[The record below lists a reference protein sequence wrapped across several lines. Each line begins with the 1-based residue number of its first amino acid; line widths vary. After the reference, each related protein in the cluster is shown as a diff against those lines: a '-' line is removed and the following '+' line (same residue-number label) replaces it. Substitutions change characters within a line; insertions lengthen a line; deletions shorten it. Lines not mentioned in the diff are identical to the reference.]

1 LEFIIIFL
9 LLLINGFFAMSELA
23 LVSAKK
29 MRLELMVDEKKKGAK
44 YALKLQ
50 NNSEKFLSAI
60 QIGISLVSFITGFY
74 GGTSVAKYIT
84 PLFNLMNIQPPYDYQ
99 LAATLSILIIT
110 FFAIVI
116 GELVPKS
123 IALSNPEKLAVRVA
137 PIIYFFAKLFYPLVL
152 LLAMTTRLISKMLGI
167 KHSDINMTE
176 YELRHIIKDA
186 SKTGVFEEVQNE
198 IHENLFYFSDKK
210 AKHIMTHRSEIEWI
224 DINMPQD
231 EFIAKLLEFKSSKV
245 LVCDKNIDDYLGVLS
260 IKEFLIQNYT
270 HKDFKIEELL
280 DQPIAFPESVDAQD
294 ILNEF
299 RKRQNYFCLV
309 FDEFGTIEGIV
320 TLHDIFENI
329 VGEIPEEEEIVEP
342 DLWVREDKS
351 ILVNG
356 DAPIEVLLDVVEGLE
371 LDFEEIDYST
381 VAGFVLDKIE
391 KIPEIGDSFE
401 FMGYKIEIVD
411 IDHNRIDKLLFSKI
425 EED

>member
-9 LLLINGFFAMSELA
+9 LFLINGFFSLSELA
-23 LVSAKK
+23 LISARK
-29 MRLELMVDEKKKGAK
+29 MRLELMVDERKKGAR
-44 YALKLQ
+44 YALLLQ
-50 NNSEKFLSAI
+50 EKSENFLSAI
-60 QIGISLVSFITGFY
+60 QIGISFVSLITGFY
-74 GGTSVAKYIT
+74 GGASVAKYIT
-84 PLFNLMNIQPPYDYQ
+84 PLFTLLNVQSPYDYQ
-99 LAATLSILIIT
+99 LAAILSILLIT

-137 PIIYFFAKLFYPLVL
+137 PIIYYFAKFFYPLVIL
-152 LLAMTTRLISKMLGI
+152 LSYTTKLINKMLGI
-167 KHSDINMTE
+167 KHSDVNITE
-176 YELRHIIKDA
+176 YELRHLIKDA
-186 SKTGVFEEVQNE
+186 SKIGVIEEDQNE

-210 AKHIMTHRSEIEWI
+210 AKHIMTHRSEIEWV
-224 DINMPQD
+224 DINMPKD
-231 EFIAKLLEFKSSKV
+231 EFISHLLEFKNSKV
-245 LVCDKNIDDYLGVLS
+245 LVCDKNLDDYLGVLTV
-260 IKEFLIQNYT
+260 KELLIQNYT
-270 HKDFKIEELL
+270 QKEYKIEDLL
-280 DQPIAFPESVDAQD
+280 EQPIVFPESVDAQD

-299 RKRQNYFCLV
+299 RKRQKYFCV
-309 FDEFGTIEGIV
+309 IFDEFGTIEGII

-342 DLWVREDKS
+342 DLWIREDKS

-356 DAPIEVLLDVVEGLE
+356 DAPIEVLLDVVDGLE

-425 EED
+425 SED

>member
-1 LEFIIIFL
+1 
-9 LLLINGFFAMSELA
+9 MSELA

-29 MRLELMVDEKKKGAK
+29 MRLELMVDERKKGAK

-84 PLFNLMNIQPPYDYQ
+84 PLFNLMNVQPPYDYQ
-99 LAATLSILIIT
+99 LAAILSILLIT

-167 KHSDINMTE
+167 THSDVNMTE

-186 SKTGVFEEVQNE
+186 SKTGVIEEDQNE

-260 IKEFLIQNYT
+260 IKEFLIKNYT

-425 EED
+425 TED